1 MAVRKVIRPED
12 LHTADFFIEGN
23 KVRVLKEY
31 NWYMAEF
38 ALDKDTLT
46 TENAR
51 AYFDPQYRMVSVLDG
66 VGKTHLE
73 FKVLKDIPDGS
84 VIFKLPEDAP
94 NNLDNASLQ
103 TWDGGKVWYNSNN
116 KNVYGKGLKAGR
128 VYSVDLVGFFG
139 D

>member
-1 MAVRKVIRPED
+1 MKVVEISEFDPSGFTVKD
-12 LHTADFFIEGN
+12 G
-23 KVRVLKEY
+23 KVRVLKAY

-38 ALDKDTLT
+38 ALDKEFMT
-46 TENAR
+46 TENPR
-51 AYFDPQYRMVSVLDG
+51 AYLDPQYRMLSVLDG

-94 NNLDNASLQ
+94 NNLDGASLQ

-116 KNVYGKGLKAGR
+116 KNIYGKGLKADR
-128 VYSVDLVGFFG
+128 VYSVDLTGFFG

>member
-1 MAVRKVIRPED
+1 MKVVEISEFDPSGFTVKD
-12 LHTADFFIEGN
+12 G
-23 KVRVLKEY
+23 KVRVLKAY

-38 ALDKDTLT
+38 ALDKEFMT
-46 TENAR
+46 TENPR
-51 AYFDPQYRMVSVLDG
+51 AYLDPQYRMLSVLDG

-84 VIFKLPEDAP
+84 VIFKLPEDVP
-94 NNLDNASLQ
+94 NNLDGASLQ

-116 KNVYGKGLKAGR
+116 KNIYGKGLKADR
-128 VYSVDLVGFFG
+128 VYSVDLTGFFG

>member
-1 MAVRKVIRPED
+1 MTKVIRPED
-12 LHTADFFIEGN
+12 LHTADFVIEGN

-38 ALDKDTLT
+38 ALDKDTLI

-51 AYFDPQYRMVSVLDG
+51 AYLDPQFRMLSILDG
-66 VGKTHLE
+66 TGKTHLE

-84 VIFKLPEDAP
+84 VIFKLPADAP
-94 NNLDNASLQ
+94 NNLDKASQQ
-103 TWDGGKVWYNSNN
+103 THDGGMVWYNSNN
-116 KNVYGKGLKAGR
+116 KNIYGKGLKAGN
-128 VYSVDLVGFFG
+128 VYAVDLIGFFG

>member
-1 MAVRKVIRPED
+1 MKVVEISEFDPSGFTVKD
-12 LHTADFFIEGN
+12 G
-23 KVRVLKEY
+23 KVHVLKAY
-31 NWYMAEF
+31 NWYMPEF
-38 ALDKDTLT
+38 ALGKEFIT
-46 TENAR
+46 TENPR
-51 AYFDPQYRMVSVLDG
+51 AYLDPQFRILSVLDG

-94 NNLDNASLQ
+94 NNLDGASLQ

-116 KNVYGKGLKAGR
+116 KNIYGKGLKAGR
-128 VYSVDLVGFFG
+128 VYSLDLIGFFG

>member
-1 MAVRKVIRPED
+1 MKVVEFSELSPLDFTVED
-12 LHTADFFIEGN
+12 GKARI
-23 KVRVLKEY
+23 LKAY

-38 ALDKDTLT
+38 ALSKEVMT
-46 TENAR
+46 TENPR
-51 AYFDPQYRMVSVLDG
+51 AYLDPQFRMLSVLDG

-94 NNLDNASLQ
+94 NNLDGASLQ

-116 KNVYGKGLKAGR
+116 KNIYGKGLKAGR
-128 VYSVDLVGFFG
+128 VYSVDLNGFFG

>member
-1 MAVRKVIRPED
+1 MTKVIRPED
-12 LHTADFFIEGN
+12 LHTSDFVIEGN

-38 ALDKDTLT
+38 ALDKDTIT

-51 AYFDPQYRMVSVLDG
+51 AYLDPQFRMLSILDG
-66 VGKTHLE
+66 TGKTHLE

-84 VIFKLPEDAP
+84 VIFKLPADAP
-94 NNLDNASLQ
+94 NNLDKASAQ
-103 TWDGGKVWYNSNN
+103 TYDGGTVWYNSNN
-116 KNVYGKGLKAGR
+116 KNIYGKGLKAGR
-128 VYSVDLVGFFG
+128 VYAVDLIGFFG

>member
-1 MAVRKVIRPED
+1 MTIVIRKED
-12 LHTADFFIEGN
+12 LHQDDFTIEDN
-23 KVRVLKEY
+23 KVRVAKPFS
-31 NWYMAEF
+31 WFVVEF
-38 ALDKDTLT
+38 AQDQSVMT
-46 TENAR
+46 TENPR
-51 AYFDPQYRMVSVLDG
+51 AYRDPQYRMLSILDG

-84 VIFKLPEDAP
+84 VIFKLPADAP
-94 NNLDNASLQ
+94 NNLDSASLQ

-116 KNVYGKGLKAGR
+116 KNIYGKGLKAGR

>member
-1 MAVRKVIRPED
+1 MMKVAEVSELHPSDFIVED
-12 LHTADFFIEGN
+12 G
-23 KVRVLKEY
+23 KVRVLKAY

-38 ALDKDTLT
+38 ALSKEVMT
-46 TENAR
+46 TENPR
-51 AYFDPQYRMVSVLDG
+51 AYLDPQYRMLSVLDG

-94 NNLDNASLQ
+94 NNLDGASLQ

-116 KNVYGKGLKAGR
+116 KNIYGKGLKADR
-128 VYSVDLVGFFG
+128 VYSVDLTGFFG

>member
-1 MAVRKVIRPED
+1 MAVKKVILPED
-12 LHTADFFIEGN
+12 LHTSDFFIEGN

-38 ALDKDTLT
+38 AL
-46 TENAR
+46 ENPR
-51 AYFDPQYRMVSVLDG
+51 AYFDPQFRMVSVLDG

-116 KNVYGKGLKAGR
+116 KNIYGKGLKAGR
-128 VYSVDLVGFFG
+128 VYSVDLIGFFG